1 MPNIND
7 QTIQL
12 VIIGVAALAVVM
24 QAIVLIAILFAMKK
38 AAAKMQSEIQELR
51 ASVMPMIHSS
61 SDFIANTAPRI
72 EDFISGTAPK
82 IEDFI
87 TSVAPKLDDF
97 ITNTAPK
104 IESTATDVAE
114 IVHTVREKTSQAGM
128 TMTEM
133 LSRAQRQTARVDGMV
148 TTALDSVERVGG
160 FLDKTVSKP
169 VKQISALVAAGR
181 AVVQSLN
188 ATSSRSHSSNGSGN
202 HDPLA

>member
-1 MPNIND
+1 MPNIDN

-24 QAIVLIAILFAMKK
+24 HAVVLIAILLAMKK
-38 AAAKMQSEIQELR
+38 AATAMQRDIQELR
-51 ASVMPMIHSS
+51 ASVTPIILDSR
-61 SDFIANTAPRI
+61 DFFERTAPKV
-72 EDFISGTAPK
+72 EDFIS
-82 IEDFI
+82 
-87 TSVAPKLDDF
+87 SVAPKIDDF

-104 IESTATDVAE
+104 VEATASDVAE
-114 IVHTVREKTSQAGM
+114 IVHTLRVKTAEAEF
-128 TMTEM
+128 TVTEM
-133 LSRAQRQTARVDGMV
+133 LARAQRQTSRVDGMV
-148 TTALDSVERVGG
+148 TTALDSVERAGG
-160 FLDKTVSKP
+160 FLEKSVSKP

>member
-1 MPNIND
+1 MYIPMREIDGMPNFDN

-24 QAIVLIAILFAMKK
+24 QAVVLIAILIAMKK
-38 AAAKMQSEIQELR
+38 AATAMHRDIQELR
-51 ASVMPMIHSS
+51 ASVTPMILDSR
-61 SDFIANTAPRI
+61 DFIERTVPRV
-72 EDFISGTAPK
+72 EDFISNVAPK

-87 TSVAPKLDDF
+87 T
-97 ITNTAPK
+97 NTAPK
-104 IESTATDVAE
+104 VEATASDVAE
-114 IVHTVREKTSQAGM
+114 IVHTLRVKTAEAEL
-128 TMTEM
+128 TVTEI
-133 LSRAQRQTARVDGMV
+133 LARAQHQTSRVDGMV

-188 ATSSRSHSSNGSGN
+188 ATSSRPHSSNGSGN
-202 HDPLA
+202 HDPLL

>member
-1 MPNIND
+1 MPNIDN

-24 QAIVLIAILFAMKK
+24 QAVVLIAILLAMKK
-38 AAAKMQSEIQELR
+38 AATAMHRDIQELR
-51 ASVMPMIHSS
+51 ASVTPIILDSR
-61 SDFIANTAPRI
+61 DFFERTAPKV
-72 EDFISGTAPK
+72 EDFIS
-82 IEDFI
+82 
-87 TSVAPKLDDF
+87 SVAPKIDDF

-104 IESTATDVAE
+104 VEATASDVAE
-114 IVHTVREKTSQAGM
+114 IVHTLRVKTAEAEL
-128 TMTEM
+128 TVTEI
-133 LSRAQRQTARVDGMV
+133 LARAQHQTSRVDGMV

-202 HDPLA
+202 HDPLL

>member
-1 MPNIND
+1 MYIPLREIDGMPNFDN

-24 QAIVLIAILFAMKK
+24 QAVVLIAILIAMKK
-38 AAAKMQSEIQELR
+38 AATAMHRDIQELR
-51 ASVMPMIHSS
+51 ASVTPMILDSR
-61 SDFIANTAPRI
+61 DFIERTVPRV
-72 EDFISGTAPK
+72 EDFISNVAPK

-87 TSVAPKLDDF
+87 T
-97 ITNTAPK
+97 NTAPK
-104 IESTATDVAE
+104 VEATASDVAE
-114 IVHTVREKTSQAGM
+114 IVHTLRVKTAEAEL
-128 TMTEM
+128 TVTEI
-133 LSRAQRQTARVDGMV
+133 LARAQHQTSRVDGMV